1 MPKITMIRF
10 ASVASE
16 LRTWAEKDRARLV
29 GLMATWSGEAKPKHI
44 PAPKKSAKYPEGAQD
59 PKS

>member
-44 PAPKKSAKYPEGAQD
+44 PAPKKPRPEAPQ
-59 PKS
+59 P